1 MRQRA
6 FSGRWLIVEPSRAF
20 RIVPW
25 QQRVLLVLALAGLV
39 VSPLAWWFAR
49 RLSAPI
55 AAFAKAAE
63 RLGRDPRA
71 PPLDIRGPLEVNA
84 AVSAFNQM
92 QQRLSRYVDDRT
104 AMVAAIAH
112 DLRTPLTRMRFR
124 IEGVP
129 DDLRAKIVADMDQM
143 DDMISATLAFVK
155 DTARPRERKRLELS
169 SLIETVMDEAAE
181 TGADAAVETV
191 ERLVV
196 EGDPLALK
204 RLFTNLADNA
214 FKFGHAARARVFA
227 SDGLAIVEIEDNGT
241 GMPEDELERA
251 FEPFRRLES
260 SRSRDTGGI
269 GLGLAVVRAVAR
281 GHGGDVTL
289 HNRSGGGLIARV
301 SLPM

>member
-1 MRQRA
+1 
-6 FSGRWLIVEPSRAF
+6 
-20 RIVPW
+20 
-25 QQRVLLVLALAGLV
+25 
-39 VSPLAWWFAR
+39 
-49 RLSAPI
+49 
-55 AAFAKAAE
+55 
-63 RLGRDPRA
+63 
-71 PPLDIRGPLEVNA
+71 
-84 AVSAFNQM
+84 
-92 QQRLSRYVDDRT
+92 
-104 AMVAAIAH
+104 
-112 DLRTPLTRMRFR
+112 
-124 IEGVP
+124 
-129 DDLRAKIVADMDQM
+129 
-143 DDMISATLAFVK
+143 
-155 DTARPRERKRLELS
+155 
-169 SLIETVMDEAAE
+169 MDEAAE